1 MRAGAQT
8 HRAQRLTQ
16 LPRGA
21 ENAGKGPADGR
32 KSGGISA
39 VDVGTSGG
47 PKKSDDVTDVAESH
61 LNLLWGRTSAHKL
74 GKVQEGRERAR
85 LATKKPVRNSR
96 EPLFARP
103 KQKQKEKRNKE
114 NANRLTESR
123 KTGRGTQDYL
133 AGVFRGADNAGT
145 GARFYGEP
153 ASEENGRKGGGC
165 SPPEGTKFREKEEQ
179 QEAGC

>member
-123 KTGRGTQDYL
+123 KAGRGTQDYL
-133 AGVFRGADNAGT
+133 AGVFRGADDAGT
-145 GARFYGEP
+145 GHAFMGSRQAR
-153 ASEENGRKGGGC
+153 NGGKGGGC
-165 SPPEGTKFREKEEQ
+165 SPPEGTKFWEKEEQ